1 MSIYGSGV
9 YAQYGN
15 QSEAELKE
23 RREVAAK
30 LTAIENAH
38 QAISINLGI
47 WTRNRTDKAA
57 RKRISEAVRDYQA
70 ALNAALHEDI
80 RD

>member
-1 MSIYGSGV
+1 ML
-9 YAQYGN
+9 Q
-15 QSEAELKE
+15 QFQDELKE

-30 LTAIENAH
+30 LTALDHAH
-38 QAISINLGI
+38 QAISTSFGI
-47 WTRNRTDKAA
+47 WTRNRADKAA

-70 ALNAALHEDI
+70 ALNAALYEDI